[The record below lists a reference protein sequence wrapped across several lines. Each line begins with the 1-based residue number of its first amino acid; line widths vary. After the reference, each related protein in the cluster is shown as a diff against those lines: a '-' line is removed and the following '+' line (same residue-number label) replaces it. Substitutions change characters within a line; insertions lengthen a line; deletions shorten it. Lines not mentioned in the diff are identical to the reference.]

1 MSSNS
6 SLVAAVWPLKATKKS
21 DFVITS
27 VEHIRDFKEK
37 KKYGQ
42 ELFKFKP
49 PGAQKSSLVFILLTG
64 CK

>member
-6 SLVAAVWPLKATKKS
+6 PRVAAVWPLKATKKT
-21 DFVITS
+21 DYVITS
-27 VEHIRDFKEK
+27 VEHIRDFQER

-42 ELFKFKP
+42 DLFKFKP